1 MPMGDLGV
9 TVRDDVQ
16 SCAAVRVMD
25 DLGVVERVMGDVCT
39 VERTMDDLGVA
50 ECDGGSMSDE
60 GASSC
65 TLCFDSKE
73 AYLWCVLHW
82 NAVLQLRPTSC

>member
-1 MPMGDLGV
+1 MGDVCVVESMPMGDLGV
-9 TVRDDVQ
+9 TVRDDVK
-16 SCAAVRVMD
+16 SCAAV
-25 DLGVVERVMGDVCT
+25 RVMGDVCT

-50 ECDGGSMSDE
+50 ECDGGSMSHE